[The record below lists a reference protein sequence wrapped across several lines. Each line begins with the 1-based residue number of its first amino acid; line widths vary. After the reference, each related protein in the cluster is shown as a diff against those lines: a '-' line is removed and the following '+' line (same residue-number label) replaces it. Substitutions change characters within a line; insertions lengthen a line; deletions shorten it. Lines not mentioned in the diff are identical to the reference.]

1 MAATPW
7 TGGCSAMNKAPV
19 NKIIPFSNV
28 DGPGNRTSIFFQE
41 CSFRCLFCHNPETIR
56 LCVHCG
62 ACVPGC
68 PAGALR
74 IEEVAVPSGTGTS
87 GCPAGSQRTEGNRV
101 IWDPARCVQC
111 DACIKTCPH
120 LASPRVRWM
129 TVDEVM
135 GEVSRSAPYIQGVTV
150 SGGECSLRRDFL
162 LELFPRVHS
171 LGLTCLMDSNGSL
184 DFSQEPDLLSVCD
197 GVMLD
202 VKAVDPVWRKQLL
215 ENEGSLPLKNLDFL
229 LQAGKLTEVRTVV
242 FPTFPDRN
250 EETVRYVAERIGSA
264 CDYKI
269 IRYRP
274 FGVRPDGLRLL
285 GEETASP
292 ELAESCVSLARSLG
306 ATRAYTV

>member
-1 MAATPW
+1 MAAMPW
-7 TGGCSAMNKAPV
+7 IAGCSAMNKAPV
-19 NKIIPFSNV
+19 NKIIPFSIV

-74 IEEVAVPSGTGTS
+74 KETA
-87 GCPAGSQRTEGNRV
+87 RV
-101 IWDPARCVQC
+101 VWDPDRCVQC
-111 DACIKTCPH
+111 DACIKSCPH
-120 LASPRVRWM
+120 LASPRIRWM

-135 GEVSRSAPYIQGVTV
+135 AQVSRSAPYIQGITV

-162 LELFPRVHS
+162 LELFPRVHA

-184 DFSQEPDLLSVCD
+184 DFERESDLLSVCD

-202 VKAVDPVWRKQLL
+202 VKAVDPAWRLQLL
-215 ENEGSLPLKNLDFL
+215 ENEGSQPLRNLDFL
-229 LQAGKLTEVRTVV
+229 LRAGKLTEVRTVV
-242 FPTFPDRN
+242 FPTFPAHN
-250 EETVRYVAERIGSA
+250 EETVRYVAQRIGSA

-274 FGVRPDGLRLL
+274 FGVRPAGLRLL
-285 GEETASP
+285 GEESASP
-292 ELAESCVSLARSLG
+292 NLAESCVALARSLG